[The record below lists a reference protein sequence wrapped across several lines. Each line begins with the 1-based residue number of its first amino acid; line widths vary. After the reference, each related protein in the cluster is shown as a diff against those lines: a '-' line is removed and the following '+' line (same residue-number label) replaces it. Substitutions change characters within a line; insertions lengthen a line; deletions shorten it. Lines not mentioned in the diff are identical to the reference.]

1 MQPRADM
8 HGAMRTRARTLEL
21 YTSAH
26 TTNTQHHKRT
36 RVPLPL
42 LPLTAPRIQPRFGQ
56 IQGRV
61 VENIA
66 LSKHCLEA
74 CANKKLCRG

>member
-1 MQPRADM
+1 ML
-8 HGAMRTRARTLEL
+8 GAMRTRARTLEL

-26 TTNTQHHKRT
+26 TKNTQHYTHT

-42 LPLTAPRIQPRFGQ
+42 LLLTAPRIQPRLGQ
-56 IQGRV
+56 IQGHV
-61 VENIA
+61 MENIA
-66 LSKHCLEA
+66 LSEHCLEA